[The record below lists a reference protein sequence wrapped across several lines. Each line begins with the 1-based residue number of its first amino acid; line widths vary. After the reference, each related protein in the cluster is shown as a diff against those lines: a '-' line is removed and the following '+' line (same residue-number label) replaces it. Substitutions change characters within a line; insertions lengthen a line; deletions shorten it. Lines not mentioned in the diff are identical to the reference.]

1 MSVQRW
7 GSIIHECRCE
17 YVFVQGGYMKKRDS
31 LVLRNSDGKEKW
43 DKPIV
48 NTDKTEDYYKV
59 LPDKRLF
66 DMARVILIEE
76 DDAYVIIKN
85 IWKYDE
91 NDLRKCRK
99 LNGELFNVEDI
110 EFVKVGA
117 RDYTGMRMAVEG
129 DIPSNIIIKD
139 IFDL

>member
-1 MSVQRW
+1 
-7 GSIIHECRCE
+7 
-17 YVFVQGGYMKKRDS
+17 MKKRDS

-117 RDYTGMRMAVEG
+117 RDYTGRRMVVEG